1 MVLDLSVTNGIV
13 SSKIY
18 DKRDDINFEIGNFP
32 YLDGNSLRPPPPPFV
47 FIFRSLFVL
56 RECALMLVV
65 STTAAKLLKQGYRYH
80 KIRKAFS
87 TFYRIHLELIVNN
100 IGLKKLLQQGPVQ
113 RWFGAGISW

>member
-1 MVLDLSVTNGIV
+1 MEMFFAPL
-13 SSKIY
+13 
-18 DKRDDINFEIGNFP
+18 
-32 YLDGNSLRPPPPPFV
+32 PFV
-47 FIFRSLFVL
+47 FIVRSLFVL

-100 IGLKKLLQQGPVQ
+100 IGLKNFCNRVRCNVGSEQVFHGDLVIIGKPIK
-113 RWFGAGISW
+113 R